1 VPESTPTARG
11 AFRAVGPTRIE
22 EGWEISTAPGG
33 AFSIT
38 DLSRLGKFS
47 VRCAPA
53 AAAAPKGFPAPWT
66 TARVDDRLV
75 TAAAA
80 GEWLVITPFGEGPGV
95 EEGGDVLSV
104 VDISHGRAMLR
115 LTGVDAVALLAH
127 QTAVDLSPEA
137 FPDGS
142 SLRTYVDTIVTD
154 IIRDDVEG
162 TPSFILHSERSAGGS
177 LLESLLDAG
186 GGLGVRFAG
195 DGGTSP
201 YGVSMSRPRM
211 P

>member
-1 VPESTPTARG
+1 MPESTPTARG

-33 AFSIT
+33 ALSIT

-53 AAAAPKGFPAPWT
+53 AAAPEGFPAPWT

-75 TAAAA
+75 TAAAS
-80 GEWLVITPFGEGPGV
+80 GEWLVITPSGGVPGI

-115 LTGVDAVALLAH
+115 LTGSDAVALLSH
-127 QTAVDLSPEA
+127 DVAVDLSPA
-137 FPDGS
+137 ALPDGA
-142 SLRTYVDTIVTD
+142 SLRTYVGAIVTD
-154 IIRDDVEG
+154 VVRDDVDG

-177 LLESLLDAG
+177 LLDSLLDAG
-186 GGLGVRFAG
+186 EGLGVVFAG
-195 DGGTSP
+195 FGGTTP
-201 YGVSMSRPRM
+201 
-211 P
+211 